1 MQTSMFQLSGIDQC
15 IQVHGEEGM
24 RAYSMGPNCR
34 VPLFDDD
41 DDVFWIKTT
50 DQNGFPS
57 ARRFRFHEEVMLDS
71 KENSIALSDIRS
83 IIREELGFIKEEM
96 INAQQYIP
104 ETVPTTTDTT
114 ISTEYDRSTAN
125 ANAKHHG
132 NNSRNRQQRANT
144 PNVAIGE
151 KQQQPTSGNAAI
163 GE

>member
-1 MQTSMFQLSGIDQC
+1 MQTNMFQLTGVDQC
-15 IQVHGEEGM
+15 IRVHGEDGM
-24 RAYSMGPNCR
+24 KAYSMGPNCR
-34 VPLFDDD
+34 VPLFDDTD
-41 DDVFWIKTT
+41 DILWVKST

-57 ARRFRFHEEVMLDS
+57 ARRFRLTEEVMLDP

-96 INAQQYIP
+96 INAQQLIP
-104 ETVPTTTDTT
+104 E
-114 ISTEYDRSTAN
+114 STSNNTNATQSNEYDRST

-151 KQQQPTSGNAAI
+151 KQQQPAGGNAAI
-163 GE
+163 DE

>member
-104 ETVPTTTDTT
+104 AGHP
-114 ISTEYDRSTAN
+114 
-125 ANAKHHG
+125 
-132 NNSRNRQQRANT
+132 
-144 PNVAIGE
+144 
-151 KQQQPTSGNAAI
+151 
-163 GE
+163 